1 VFFFLISVPRSGIAT
16 RGFELDEPVGAVEAG
31 ANGFEFLVESFI

>member
-16 RGFELDEPVGAVEAG
+16 RGFALEDATGAAEAG
-31 ANGFEFLVESFI
+31 ASGFELLVESFI